1 MPINAAERPAR
12 AKAVKTNRGFTLIEL
27 MIVIAIVGILAS
39 VAMPSY
45 RSYVM
50 KSNVAAGV
58 SMMQGVKTEIMEEY
72 NLTGSFP
79 AARIDYFV
87 DSAGS
92 AAKVERIIWQPSWD
106 SLEVWFGTEAGGEL
120 SGKIVMMKPDV
131 SNPTLIKWVCSNH
144 PSSSRQVP
152 ADSLPGDCAQS
163 WS

>member
-92 AAKVERIIWQPSWD
+92 AAKVERIIWQPSWAR
-106 SLEVWFGTEAGGEL
+106 SA
-120 SGKIVMMKPDV
+120 
-131 SNPTLIKWVCSNH
+131 
-144 PSSSRQVP
+144 
-152 ADSLPGDCAQS
+152 
-163 WS
+163 